1 MTAKDKIFAT
11 LLCLGAVLA
20 FFYAISSVL
29 APFVISIAI
38 SYFLNPLVGHLNRH
52 FDISRTSA
60 TSLILGLFFAIIF
73 ATVAIL
79 LPIIYIQLSALIDS
93 LPHYF
98 DIVSRNIYPKL
109 SLFLSSFSD
118 SQGEK
123 SALINHEK
131 ILQGVV
137 PFLDGLLSNAVNSSA
152 SALNFLS
159 FIFIIPILV
168 FYLLK
173 DWELILE
180 RIGDYIPRKFFPIL
194 KSIAIDIDKS
204 LMGFVRGQFNVC
216 IVLGLIYAILLT
228 LSGLNFG
235 FLIGLFTGLFSFVP
249 YLGMLCGV
257 VLAVIL
263 ALFQW
268 GLDWET
274 VGLIAAI
281 FAFGQIIES
290 NFLTPKLIGSK
301 IGLHPAWL
309 IFGLFSCGALFG
321 FIGILIA
328 VPFTASIGVI
338 AKHLSYEYIKKF
350 V

>member
-1 MTAKDKIFAT
+1 MTTKDKIFAT
-11 LLCLGAVLA
+11 LLCFGVVIT

-29 APFVISIAI
+29 APFVISLAI
-38 SYFLNPLVGHLNRH
+38 SYFLNPLVNYLNRR

-73 ATVAIL
+73 AVVAL
-79 LPIIYIQLSALIDS
+79 LVPIIYIQLLALIDS

-109 SLFLSSFSD
+109 SLFLNSFSGL
-118 SQGEK
+118 QGEK
-123 SALINHEK
+123 IAIINHEK
-131 ILQGVV
+131 ILQGVA
-137 PFLDGLLSNAVNSSA
+137 PFLDGMIVNAANSSA
-152 SALNFLS
+152 SLLNFLS
-159 FIFIIPILV
+159 FVFIIPILV

-173 DWELILE
+173 DWEVILE
-180 RIGDYIPRKFFPIL
+180 KVGDYIPRKFSPIL
-194 KSIAIDIDKS
+194 KSIASDIDKS

-216 IVLGLIYAILLT
+216 FILGLIYAILLT

-235 FLIGLFTGLFSFVP
+235 FLIGLFTGLFSFIP

-268 GLDWET
+268 GFDWES
-274 VGLIAAI
+274 VGLISAI
-281 FAFGQIIES
+281 FIFGQMIES

-321 FIGILIA
+321 VVGILIA

-338 AKHLSYEYIKKF
+338 AKHLSHEYIKKF